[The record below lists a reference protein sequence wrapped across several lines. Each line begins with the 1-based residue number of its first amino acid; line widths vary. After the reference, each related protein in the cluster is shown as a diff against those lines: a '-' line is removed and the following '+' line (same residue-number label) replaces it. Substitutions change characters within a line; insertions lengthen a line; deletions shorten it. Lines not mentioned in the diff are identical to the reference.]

1 MDEFYVGAH
10 VIVNK
15 NNCFTPACAQYH
27 GEIIGD
33 TETSTVWRV
42 SILEP
47 IRESDKH
54 YGLQEICR
62 IASRYMRIDDT
73 YEDPGSASYEIDIS
87 SLL

>member
-1 MDEFYVGAH
+1 MDKFYVGAH

-54 YGLQEICR
+54 YLK
-62 IASRYMRIDDT
+62 
-73 YEDPGSASYEIDIS
+73 
-87 SLL
+87 

>member
-15 NNCFTPACAQYH
+15 NNCFTPACAQYR

-42 SILEP
+42 SILDP
-47 IRESDKH
+47 IQESDKQ
-54 YGLQEICR
+54 YGLEEICR
-62 IASRYMRIDDT
+62 VSETYMGIDDT
-73 YEDPGSASYEIDIS
+73 YEDTVNSSCEIDIS

>member
-33 TETSTVWRV
+33 TETSTVWLV

-47 IRESDKH
+47 ILESDTY
-54 YGLQEICR
+54 YGLQQICR
-62 IASRYMRIDDT
+62 IASMYMGIDDT
-73 YEDPGSASYEIDIS
+73 YEDTVNSSCEIDIS

>member
-1 MDEFYVGAH
+1 MDKFYVGAH

-33 TETSTVWRV
+33 TETSTVWRG

-47 IRESDKH
+47 MRESDKH
-54 YGLQEICR
+54 YGLQGICR
-62 IASRYMRIDDT
+62 IASRDMRIDDT

>member
-15 NNCFTPACAQYH
+15 NNCFTPACAQYY

-33 TETSTVWRV
+33 TETSTVWLV

-47 IRESDKH
+47 ILEFDKH
-54 YGLQEICR
+54 YGLQQICR
-62 IASRYMRIDDT
+62 IASMYMGIDDT
-73 YEDPGSASYEIDIS
+73 YEDSGSASYEIDIS
-87 SLL
+87 GLL

>member
-15 NNCFTPACAQYH
+15 NNCFTPTCAQYH

-33 TETSTVWRV
+33 TGTSTVWRV
-42 SILEP
+42 SILDP
-47 IRESDKH
+47 IQESDKQ
-54 YGLQEICR
+54 YGLEEICR
-62 IASRYMRIDDT
+62 VSETYMGIDDT

-87 SLL
+87 GLL

>member
-27 GEIIGD
+27 GESIGD
-33 TETSTVWRV
+33 TETPTVWRV

-54 YGLQEICR
+54 HGLQEICR

-73 YEDPGSASYEIDIS
+73 YEDPDSASYEIDIS